1 MNKPDHTRP
10 LINRR
15 QFVQLISSSAL
26 LAPGL
31 AWGEKIAQANAEQPN
46 RDPAYQN
53 LQDPWLTIAEVQQHL
68 LPADDQ
74 SPGAEQIGALR
85 FLQTML
91 QAQND
96 PQQTEFIHQGVG
108 WLNQLANKQHQTNF
122 QQLEPAQRES
132 LLRQIETSDAGE
144 RWLSMLMTYLIE
156 ALLSDPVYGGNK
168 NRLGWQWLEHI
179 PGFPTPSADKV
190 YFKLGA
196 HASSRRRTKA

>member
-15 QFVQLISSSAL
+15 QFVQLVSSSAL

-31 AWGEKIAQANAEQPN
+31 AWGEKTLQQPS

-68 LPADDQ
+68 LPADEQ
-74 SPGAEQIGALR
+74 SPGAEQIGALN

-96 PQQTEFIHQGVG
+96 PQESEFIQQGVG

-132 LLRQIETSDAGE
+132 LLRQIETSNAGA

-168 NRLGWQWLEHI
+168 NQRGWQWLEHI
-179 PGFPTPSADKV
+179 PGFPTPGPDKV

-196 HASSRRRTKA
+196 YASSRRRTKA